1 MCLKKICSYK
11 IKLNHST
18 YIQFFSSV
26 FWSNFAWKTTLI
38 TLLLIDKSIYQMW
51 PKHFLANWR
60 LAFTRAIF
68 APPNDLFLFFM
79 TLGAIMALWLC
90 SPLHNKINQLASKK
104 KHAFIKWSLPISP
117 QQMLYTWNK
126 WPGSVDVVFWIGR
139 DNKEVSSAINV
150 LWRLSFVQI
159 LLLNIKSFKSH

>member
-1 MCLKKICSYK
+1 MCLKNCSYK

-18 YIQFFSSV
+18 YIQFFYSV
-26 FWSNFAWKTTLI
+26 FWTNFAWKTTLI
-38 TLLLIDKSIYQMW
+38 TLLFIDKSIYQMW

-104 KHAFIKWSLPISP
+104 N
-117 QQMLYTWNK
+117 T
-126 WPGSVDVVFWIGR
+126 
-139 DNKEVSSAINV
+139 
-150 LWRLSFVQI
+150 
-159 LLLNIKSFKSH
+159 LLLNGVYRYHHNRCYTREINGQGVLMWYFE